1 MKFLDLHYQRW
12 LLGLLLLSTI
22 IQHSLIYQYILDDL
36 YLIITHRYY
45 RRTKKIHNL
54 KLSKNV
60 AIQTA
65 PQIRLIQSNDKMPA
79 DKIQMVALSTV
90 PLWES
95 QIKIALGLHRQE
107 GRAARQSAETDLL
120 RIERQL
126 KKALLEAAQQ

>member
-1 MKFLDLHYQRW
+1 MNRFE
-12 LLGLLLLSTI
+12 
-22 IQHSLIYQYILDDL
+22 
-36 YLIITHRYY
+36 
-45 RRTKKIHNL
+45 KKIHDL

-79 DKIQMVALSTV
+79 DKIQMAALSTV

-95 QIKIALGLHRQE
+95 QIMIALGLHRQE
-107 GRAARQSAETDLL
+107 GRAARQSAEADLL

-126 KKALLEAAQQ
+126 KRRYLKLRSSNRQNGQNPFQVAKLTAQHNRKRDFMVLLCVVQDKLIHR

>member
-1 MKFLDLHYQRW
+1 MNRFE
-12 LLGLLLLSTI
+12 
-22 IQHSLIYQYILDDL
+22 
-36 YLIITHRYY
+36 
-45 RRTKKIHNL
+45 KKIHGL

-79 DKIQMVALSTV
+79 DKIQMAALSTV

-107 GRAARQSAETDLL
+107 GRAARQSAEADWQNPFQVAKLTAQHNLKRDFMFLL
-120 RIERQL
+120 CV
-126 KKALLEAAQQ
+126 AG

>member
-1 MKFLDLHYQRW
+1 MNRFE
-12 LLGLLLLSTI
+12 
-22 IQHSLIYQYILDDL
+22 
-36 YLIITHRYY
+36 
-45 RRTKKIHNL
+45 KKIHDL

-65 PQIRLIQSNDKMPA
+65 PQIRLIQSMA

-107 GRAARQSAETDLL
+107 GRAARQSAEADLL
-120 RIERQL
+120 RIERQF
-126 KKALLEAAQQ
+126 KKCS

>member
-1 MKFLDLHYQRW
+1 MNRFE
-12 LLGLLLLSTI
+12 
-22 IQHSLIYQYILDDL
+22 
-36 YLIITHRYY
+36 
-45 RRTKKIHNL
+45 KKIHDL

-79 DKIQMVALSTV
+79 DKIQMAALSTV

-107 GRAARQSAETDLL
+107 GRAARQSAEADLL

-126 KKALLEAAQQ
+126 KKVLLEAAQQ

>member
-1 MKFLDLHYQRW
+1 MNRFE
-12 LLGLLLLSTI
+12 
-22 IQHSLIYQYILDDL
+22 
-36 YLIITHRYY
+36 
-45 RRTKKIHNL
+45 KKIHDL

-60 AIQTA
+60 A
-65 PQIRLIQSNDKMPA
+65 IQSNDKMPA
-79 DKIQMVALSTV
+79 DKIQMAALSTV

-107 GRAARQSAETDLL
+107 GRAARQSAEADLL

>member
-1 MKFLDLHYQRW
+1 MNRFE
-12 LLGLLLLSTI
+12 
-22 IQHSLIYQYILDDL
+22 
-36 YLIITHRYY
+36 
-45 RRTKKIHNL
+45 KKIHDL

-79 DKIQMVALSTV
+79 DKIQMAALSTV

-107 GRAARQSAETDLL
+107 GRAAREDAAGRMRQIESDL
-120 RIERQL
+120 
-126 KKALLEAAQQ
+126 KTALLEAAGQ

>member
-1 MKFLDLHYQRW
+1 MNRFEE
-12 LLGLLLLSTI
+12 
-22 IQHSLIYQYILDDL
+22 
-36 YLIITHRYY
+36 
-45 RRTKKIHNL
+45 KIHDL

-79 DKIQMVALSTV
+79 DKIQMAALSTV

-95 QIKIALGLHRQE
+95 QIKIALGLHWQE
-107 GRAARQSAETDLL
+107 GRAEADLL

>member
-1 MKFLDLHYQRW
+1 MNRFE
-12 LLGLLLLSTI
+12 
-22 IQHSLIYQYILDDL
+22 
-36 YLIITHRYY
+36 
-45 RRTKKIHNL
+45 KKIHDL

-79 DKIQMVALSTV
+79 DKIQMAVLSTV

-107 GRAARQSAETDLL
+107 GRAARQSAEADLL

>member
-1 MKFLDLHYQRW
+1 MNRFE
-12 LLGLLLLSTI
+12 
-22 IQHSLIYQYILDDL
+22 
-36 YLIITHRYY
+36 
-45 RRTKKIHNL
+45 KKIHDL

-79 DKIQMVALSTV
+79 DKIQMAALSTV

-107 GRAARQSAETDLL
+107 ARQSAEADLL